1 MKFVR
6 FVFSVLALLLMTASL
21 TPPPANA
28 QQNGPYQQ
36 NGSYG
41 ALRIDRAIY
50 GRNGQGYDVTR
61 RLRHWIRNNTIDI
74 KVSNDNLGGDPNKGA
89 DKLLRVQ
96 YTYMGQSQSKVVKE
110 GDRLKLP

>member
-1 MKFVR
+1 MKFIR
-6 FVFSVLALLLMTASL
+6 FVFPVLALVLMTASFN
-21 TPPPANA
+21 PPQATA
-28 QQNGPYQQ
+28 QQYG
-36 NGSYG
+36 GGG

-61 RLRHWIRNNTIDI
+61 RLRGWIRNNTVDI

-96 YTYMGQSQSKVVKE
+96 YTYQGRSQSKVVKE

>member
-1 MKFVR
+1 MKFIR
-6 FVFSVLALLLMTASL
+6 FVFPVLALLLMTASI
-21 TPPPANA
+21 PPPQANA
-28 QQNGPYQQ
+28 QQQ
-36 NGSYG
+36 YG
-41 ALRIDRAIY
+41 VLRIDRAIY

-61 RLRHWIRNNTIDI
+61 RLRQWVRNNTVDI

-96 YTYMGQSQSKVVKE
+96 YTYQGRSQSKVVKE

>member
-1 MKFVR
+1 MKFLR
-6 FVFSVLALLLMTASL
+6 FVFPILALLLLTTSF
-21 TPPPANA
+21 TPPRAIA
-28 QQNGPYQQ
+28 QQ
-36 NGSYG
+36 YG
-41 ALRIDRAIY
+41 VLRIDRAIY

-61 RLRHWIRNNTIDI
+61 RLRQWVRNNTVDI

-96 YTYMGQSQSKVVKE
+96 YTYQGRSQSVVVKE